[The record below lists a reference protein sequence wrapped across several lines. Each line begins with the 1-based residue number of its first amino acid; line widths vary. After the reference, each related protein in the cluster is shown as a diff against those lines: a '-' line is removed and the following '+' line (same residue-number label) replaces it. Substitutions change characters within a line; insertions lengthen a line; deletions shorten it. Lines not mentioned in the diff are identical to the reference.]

1 MTPTSKSSLLCCAAA
16 ILVLTA
22 PAHAADRDD
31 AAPAGQAAT
40 DNGQT
45 STSRSA
51 GQANDA
57 NSLTTADIIVTGTT
71 EISRAPSLASLTTTQ
86 PQAAV
91 SRDYIQNAAP
101 VTADFSEL
109 AVLTPGVTLS
119 GGNNG
124 FGLGESKLSI
134 RGFQDGEYN
143 VTYDSIPFG
152 DTNNPTHHSTAF
164 FPSNTIETL
173 VVDRGPGN
181 ASQLG
186 QATYGGNFNIYSRA
200 ATDQFGLRGDF
211 TAGSFDTYVGRAEI
225 QTGAIDKLG
234 GAKFVVTGEALDSKG
249 ALTFSPVHSKNIYA
263 KGVIPIGAHNTLTVM
278 ATYNANVYY
287 QSDTGS
293 GTCGIASTGPNT
305 DTGDITGNHC
315 TSGALAIYG
324 RYFSMT
330 NDNSVG
336 NQYAQDY
343 YKYNKTSKQTDF
355 EYVRL
360 QSEVAPGLTLDNRV
374 YMYGYTNHTLS
385 GQDATGQTPNTVVLT
400 PGGKAEPGI
409 PGYDKLN
416 KYRTIGYIGEADYN
430 FSKGRLR
437 VGGWYENSTSDRHLI
452 DYNMLTM
459 QPNYIE
465 KNLSGVAVQPPAN
478 IQYVQGSGWDQFQLF
493 AELEYRPIEGLSITP
508 GVKYVHFT
516 RSIDASV
523 NQKSRTAINDQATWT
538 STLPFL
544 TANYSITSN
553 WTAYFQFAKGMY
565 VPDLS
570 SFYSASP
577 NLADSLGQLKPQT
590 STNYQ
595 LGTVYHGSKFAVDA
609 DIYKID
615 VNNKIAS
622 PTVAG
627 SDSSLLV
634 NIGTVKYK
642 GVEGQFMVFPI
653 KGLTLFA
660 NASYNE
666 ATNGTTGK
674 QIAKTPFTTE
684 ALGIF
689 YHEGPIYASFT
700 QKFTGPQYA
709 SEADTNAPF
718 RLYRIAPYSIGDLSL
733 GYDFGHF
740 RLSLNVNNIFDNQQV
755 NQVKN
760 SSKNAPTTTG
770 LNGKAVQSG
779 YGPFDQLLFNPPR
792 SVLGTISVKL

>member
-1 MTPTSKSSLLCCAAA
+1 MKILSKTILLSGACLLGVALPDAAFA
-16 ILVLTA
+16 T
-22 PAHAADRDD
+22 D
-31 AAPAGQAAT
+31 AAPSAGANPAAADDPQA
-40 DNGQT
+40 
-45 STSRSA
+45 R

-57 NSLTTADIIVTGTT
+57 NSLTTADIIVTGSNQ
-71 EISRAPSLASLTTTQ
+71 ISRAPSLASLTTTQ

-91 SRDYIQNAAP
+91 SRDYIQNSAP
-101 VTADFSEL
+101 IIADFSEL
-109 AVLTPGVTLS
+109 AVLTPGVTLT

-200 ATDQFGLRGDF
+200 AADTFGLRGDLSM
-211 TAGSFDTYVGRAEI
+211 GGFDTYVGRLEV
-225 QTGAIDKLG
+225 QTGALEKLG
-234 GAKFVVTGEALDSKG
+234 GAKLVVTGQILDSQG
-249 ALTFSPVHSKNIYA
+249 ALTYSPTHSKNIFA
-263 KGVIPIGAHNTLTVM
+263 KAVIPIGDHNTLTM
-278 ATYNANVYY
+278 LATYNADVYY

-293 GTCGIASTGPNT
+293 GTCGTGPNS
-305 DTGDITGNHC
+305 GDITGNHC
-315 TSGALAIYG
+315 TTGAIAVYG
-324 RYFSMT
+324 KSFSMT
-330 NDNSVG
+330 NDNSVS
-336 NQYAQDY
+336 NPYAQDY
-343 YKYNKTSKQTDF
+343 YKYNRTSKQTDF
-355 EYVRL
+355 EYLRL
-360 QSEVAPGLTLDNRV
+360 QSEVASGLTLDNRV

-385 GQDATGQTPNTVVLT
+385 GQDATGATPNTVVLT
-400 PGGKAEPGI
+400 PGGKAQPGI

-437 VGGWYENSTSDRHLI
+437 VGGWYENSDSDRHLI

-465 KNLSGVAVQPPAN
+465 KNVSGVAAQPPAN
-478 IQYVQGSGWDQFQLF
+478 IQYIQGSGWDQYQFF
-493 AELEYRPIEGLSITP
+493 AEFEYRPIKGLSITP

-516 RSIDASV
+516 RSIDAAV
-523 NQKSRTAINDQATWT
+523 NQKSRTAINERATWT
-538 STLPFL
+538 STLPFV
-544 TANYSITSN
+544 TANYTIMPSWS
-553 WTAYFQFAKGMY
+553 AYFQFAKGMY

-570 SFYSASP
+570 SFYSGSA
-577 NLADSLGQLKPQT
+577 NLPEALSQLKPQT

-595 LGTVYHGSKFAVDA
+595 LGTVYHGGKFALDA

-622 PTVAG
+622 PTAAG
-627 SDSSLLV
+627 TDSSLLV
-634 NIGTVKYK
+634 NIGTVHYK
-642 GVEGQFMVFPI
+642 GIEGQIMVFPMQ
-653 KGLTLFA
+653 GLTLFA
-660 NASYNE
+660 NASYNK
-666 ATNGTTGK
+666 AVNGSTGA

-684 ALGIF
+684 AVGIF
-689 YHEGPIYASFT
+689 YHAGPLYASFA

-709 SEADTNAPF
+709 TEADTNASF

-733 GYDFGHF
+733 SYDFGHF
-740 RLSLNVNNIFDNQQV
+740 RLGLNINNIFNNMQV
-755 NQVKN
+755 NSVKN
-760 SSKNAPTTTG
+760 SSKNAPTTAG

-779 YGPFDQLLFNPPR
+779 YGPNDQLLFNAPR